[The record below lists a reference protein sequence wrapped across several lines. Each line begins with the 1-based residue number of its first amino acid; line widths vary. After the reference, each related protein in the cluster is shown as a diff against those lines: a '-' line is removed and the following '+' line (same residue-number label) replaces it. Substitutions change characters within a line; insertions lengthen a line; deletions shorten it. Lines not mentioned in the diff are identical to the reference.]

1 MMTRSTPLWPGVLGL
16 LGVLGVVASCTSE
29 TTPIVYIGMTYQV
42 RCLDCQ
48 PREPDPNPRD
58 VRAVDGEAG
67 YSLGCS
73 VSKSGS
79 TRRVSF
85 SVEHPSE
92 DAENKYVLSVKSGRL
107 GSEES
112 DGPCEVRVIEGNNT
126 YVAGC
131 SSEPPSTERPCQLSL
146 KEKRG
151 VISGELYCKE
161 MPSSASLTQVRHL
174 VAPYTSTDPVEFDL
188 YGCSGL

>member
-1 MMTRSTPLWPGVLGL
+1 MTMRSTPVW
-16 LGVLGVVASCTSE
+16 LGVLSLLATFASCTSE

-67 YSLGCS
+67 YSLDCS
-73 VSKSGS
+73 VNKSGS
-79 TRRVSF
+79 TRRVTF
-85 SVEHPSE
+85 SAEHQSDE
-92 DAENKYVLSVKSGRL
+92 ADNTYVLSVKGARL
-107 GSEES
+107 GGEES

-131 SSEPPSTERPCQLSL
+131 SSEAPTTERPCQVSFS
-146 KEKRG
+146 EKAG
-151 VISGELYCKE
+151 VIKGELYCDK
-161 MPSSASLTQVRHL
+161 MPSDASLSQVRYL
-174 VAPYTSTDPVEFDL
+174 VAPYTSSDPVELEL
-188 YGCSGL
+188 YGCRGL